1 MTQERTQNKNIEFV
15 DLHRPGRVTIIVVLV
30 MLALIIVSSFLA
42 AYFDYNVFSPIIAL
56 VLVPIF
62 LPFDAWF
69 RKRFLPRGKP
79 KSEIA
84 LKLQQ
89 LKVRWII
96 RRKGRGVRRWN
107 RLELG
112 LPRTVADK
120 SLEEQLATVIIP
132 NGLIEPE
139 QIRTSKPG
147 SLLGCIVG
155 VAFSIFIIWG
165 LILAAGTPFPA
176 MTIYWVVIFL
186 FLWNI
191 LRLILGL
198 PFVHRS
204 RKLPAFLRSIGRGR
218 LLSRP
223 IVVGPGWV
231 KFGDTVWRG
240 DRDMFFIRRTGF
252 RLASSE
258 IDCMFAGPEKRRRM
272 TFSGVSDD
280 DFQLLFGAWNV
291 DDVRMEFVDSELS

>member
-1 MTQERTQNKNIEFV
+1 
-15 DLHRPGRVTIIVVLV
+15 
-30 MLALIIVSSFLA
+30 MLALIIVSSFLV
-42 AYFDYNVFSPIIAL
+42 AYFDYLVFYPIIAL

-69 RKRFLPRGKP
+69 RKRLLPRGKP
-79 KSEIA
+79 NGEIA

-96 RRKGRGVRRWN
+96 RRKGRGIRGWKRV
-107 RLELG
+107 ELG
-112 LPRTVADK
+112 LPRTIADS
-120 SLEEQLATVIIP
+120 SLEEQLSNLTIP

-155 VAFSIFIIWG
+155 VSFSLFIIWAMF
-165 LILAAGTPFPA
+165 LAAGTPFPA
-176 MTIYWVVIFL
+176 MAIFWGVIFL
-186 FLWNI
+186 FLLNI

-198 PFVHRS
+198 PIVHRS

-258 IDCMFAGPEKRRRM
+258 IDCMFAGPEKRSRM

-291 DDVRMEFVDSELS
+291 DEVRMEFVDSELS